1 MKTTNIWTIIVI
13 LLVFINSVIL
23 IVIWKQGRLSRPEGN
38 QMEVK
43 DFLIKQLSLS
53 KSQIEKLETLRQA
66 HHQAIENLDKKD
78 HSLKDSLFKNLSSA
92 SVDPKIIDALT
103 SKIGYNAALMDK
115 TTFNHFRAL
124 RQILQPAQQKKLDEI
139 IERVLQM
146 LSHQAPPGG
155 RGTRRMP
162 PPPNGGEP
170 CAMPPPPNDGTRP
183 NKMPQQP
190 PPPGQP

>member
-13 LLVFINSVIL
+13 LLVFINSIIL
-23 IVIWKQGRLSRPEGN
+23 IVIWKQGRLSPRAGN

-43 DFLIKQLSLS
+43 DFLIKQLSLT
-53 KSQIEKLETLRQA
+53 KSQIGKFETLRQA

-78 HSLKDSLFKNLSSA
+78 RLLKDSLFKNLSSA

-139 IERVLQM
+139 IEQVLQM
-146 LSHQAPPGG
+146 LSHPGHPGG
-155 RGTRRMP
+155 QGGRSGMP
-162 PPPNGGEP
+162 PPPDDGMRPDKTSQG
-170 CAMPPPPNDGTRP
+170 PPP
-183 NKMPQQP
+183 Q
-190 PPPGQP
+190 GQP